1 MRFEDAV
8 KKVHQNIDENFQ
20 DHLRKVQE
28 YVRQPSISADGTGI
42 KETAEMTKGFIEE
55 MGGSAKVVPTDGWP
69 VVYGELFT
77 DAQKTLLIYGMYD
90 VQPVEE
96 EKGMWVVPPFGGK
109 IVDMKPFG
117 KCLVN
122 RGAINTKA
130 PLRAFFNTCQSIL
143 KVEGKLPVNL
153 IFAVEG
159 EEELGSLHLPQF
171 VQKHE
176 KKLAKADAVFFPSA
190 AQDPKGKV
198 IMELGVKGIIYLDMI
213 SKGGEWGGPTTRGI
227 HSGNAAWVDSPVWR
241 LLWALTSMKTP
252 NGKIAVKDFYEN
264 VSPPNPEEEELLR
277 KLEKTFNEETIREEL
292 DVLRFSEGLHGIEL
306 LKRYLYSPT
315 INIDGII
322 AGYVGP
328 GTKTVLPHMAKA
340 KVDIRLVPH
349 MKTDEILEKFRNH
362 LKKHGFADIE
372 VDVHDC
378 YPWSHVSMR
387 EEVVQAMLRTYRRH
401 GFEPEI
407 WPRIGGSAPFY
418 LFNQPP
424 LSLPYIMGGL
434 GHGSRAHSP
443 NEYITVEGIR
453 DNEKSIATFLH
464 EYAYGKA
471 K

>member
-1 MRFEDAV
+1 MQFNDTL
-8 KKVHQNIDENFQ
+8 KKVHKYIGEHFQ
-20 DHLRKVQE
+20 GHLTKVQD

-55 MGGSAKVVPTDGWP
+55 VGGSAKVVPTDGWP
-69 VVYGELFT
+69 VVYGELFNE
-77 DAQKTLLIYGMYD
+77 AEKTLLIYGMYD

-96 EKGMWVVPPFGGK
+96 EKGMWMVPPFGGK

-130 PLRAFFNTCQSIL
+130 PLRAFFNACQSIL
-143 KVEGKLPVNL
+143 EVEGKLPVNL
-153 IFAVEG
+153 IFAIEG
-159 EEELGSLHLPQF
+159 EEELGSIHLPQF
-171 VQKHE
+171 VQKYE
-176 KKLAKADAVFFPSA
+176 KKLVKANAVFFPIP
-190 AQDPKGKV
+190 AQDSKGKV
-198 IMELGVKGIIYLDMI
+198 ILELGVKGIIYLDLI
-213 SKGGEWGGPTTRGI
+213 SKGGEWGGPTKRGI

-241 LLWALTSMKTP
+241 LIWALTSMRTTD
-252 NGKIAVKDFYEN
+252 GKIVIKDFYEN
-264 VSPPNPEEEELLR
+264 VSPPSSEEKELLE
-277 KLEKTFNEETIREEL
+277 KLEKTFHEETIREEL

-306 LKRYLYSPT
+306 FKRYLYSPT

-322 AGYVGP
+322 AGYVGS
-328 GTKTVLPHMAKA
+328 GTKTVLPHTAKA

-349 MKTDEILEKFRNH
+349 MKTDKILQKFRNH
-362 LKKHGFADIE
+362 LKEHGFADIE
-372 VDVHDC
+372 VKIHDC
-378 YPWSHVSMR
+378 YPWSQVSVK
-387 EEVVQAMLRTYRRH
+387 EEAVQAMIRTYRKH

-424 LSLPYIMGGL
+424 LNLPYTIGGL

-453 DNEKSIATFLH
+453 DNEKSIATFLY
-464 EYAYGKA
+464 EYAYGKI

>member
-1 MRFEDAV
+1 MRFEGAV
-8 KKVHQNIDENFQ
+8 KKVHQHIDENFQ
-20 DHLRKVQE
+20 EHLRKVQE

-171 VQKHE
+171 VQKYE
-176 KKLAKADAVFFPSA
+176 KKLAKANAVFFPSA
-190 AQDPKGKV
+190 SQDPKGKV
-198 IMELGVKGIIYLDMI
+198 IMELGVKGIIYLDLI

-264 VSPPNPEEEELLR
+264 VSSPSPEEEELLR
-277 KLEKTFNEETIREEL
+277 KLEKTFDEETIREEL
-292 DVLRFSEGLHGIEL
+292 DVLRFSERLYGIEL

-322 AGYVGP
+322 AGYVGS
-328 GTKTVLPHMAKA
+328 GTKTVLPHTAKA

-378 YPWSHVSMR
+378 YPWSQVSVR